1 MIVANRAGCFHKTKR
16 AEKEKVMYRAL
27 FSMVVLLSI
36 GLLPAYA
43 DKVET
48 VSYRTLLS
56 RNLTN
61 LNKLSIG
68 MTKQQVMDL
77 MGTFQSKT
85 ANSVVPNPYMSEP
98 ILVSG
103 KTHEVL
109 WYLTRKYPP
118 FTPIKKSQATPI
130 VLKDGKVIGWG
141 DSFLASVK
149 AGSAN

>member
-1 MIVANRAGCFHKTKR
+1 
-16 AEKEKVMYRAL
+16 
-27 FSMVVLLSI
+27 MVLLLSI
-36 GLLPAYA
+36 SFFPAHA
-43 DKVET
+43 EKVET

-103 KTHEVL
+103 KTYEVL

-118 FTPIKKSQATPI
+118 FTPIKKSQATP
-130 VLKDGKVIGWG
+130 VVFKDGKVIGWG
-141 DSFLASVK
+141 DSFLDSIK
-149 AGSAN
+149 AGKGN